1 MKACPYCA
9 EQIQDEAVVCRYC
22 GRDLRTGSPDMSRQ
36 QSSVVAA
43 PVRTRTNGM
52 AIASLV
58 LGIVWVYGIGS
69 LLAVIFGFAGR
80 SQIKQS
86 NGEQTGGGLAT
97 AGIILGF
104 LGLSL
109 LIIVFA
115 VAFVGHSA
123 SSQFSTVGSAVNLP

>member
-1 MKACPYCA
+1 
-9 EQIQDEAVVCRYC
+9 
-22 GRDLRTGSPDMSRQ
+22 
-36 QSSVVAA
+36 
-43 PVRTRTNGM
+43 M

-69 LLAVIFGFAGR
+69 LLAVIFGSGGR